1 MNVTVSVVVEPC
13 VTGEPT
19 ATEPP
24 LISSS
29 PLGPLH
35 SMSSVP
41 EDPSKIVIVQLS
53 MYTAPAVELR
63 DDVMKAVNTVGRSEG
78 NSYTHP
84 NIKSLCNVYHEKNDV
99 LTVLV
104 ASILSIWTS

>member
-1 MNVTVSVVVEPC
+1 MNVIVSVVVELC

-41 EDPSKIVIVQLS
+41 EDPSKIVTEQLS
-53 MYTAPAVELR
+53 LYTAPAVELC
-63 DDVMKAVNTVGRSEG
+63 DDVIEAISTVNRRKKGR
-78 NSYTHP
+78 
-84 NIKSLCNVYHEKNDV
+84 
-99 LTVLV
+99 
-104 ASILSIWTS
+104 